1 MTDPLARPAVAL
13 AHQEPGHRERLGRT
27 LRDLRRARSL
37 TLRQL
42 AGLVGV
48 SPATLS
54 SIENGKT
61 GVSSERVSLMAEILE
76 VPVEQVFSG
85 SVTEESDPGLLVS
98 PGPAARHS
106 SPDLDDWRSFPPLV
120 LDVALAGALSA
131 FLEFG
136 YHGATM
142 RIIAERANL
151 SVPGL
156 YHYYASKQEM
166 LVALLDLTMSDLG
179 ARTEAAMAEG
189 DGAVERF
196 ALVVECLA
204 LYHTHRRELAFVGAS
219 EMRSLAPEARERVAA
234 VRRAEQ
240 RLVDVEVEAAARSGA
255 FATTQPH
262 EAARAVV
269 TMCTALAQWY
279 RSHGPTTAEH
289 IAAQYVD
296 FALDLVRCQAPRPA
310 PRPAPPSG
318 R

>member
-1 MTDPLARPAVAL
+1 MTDQPVA
-13 AHQEPGHRERLGRT
+13 PGGGQDHRERLGHT
-27 LRDLRRARSL
+27 LRELRRTRAL

-42 AGLVGV
+42 AGLMGV

-54 SIENGKT
+54 SIENGRT
-61 GVSSERVSLMAEILE
+61 GVSSERVSVMAEILE
-76 VPVEQVFSG
+76 VPVERVFAG
-85 SVTEESDPGLLVS
+85 STTHGPDPRSPLG
-98 PGPAARHS
+98 PGPPTGRPV
-106 SPDLDDWRSFPPLV
+106 PDLDDWRSFPPLV

-179 ARTEAAMAEG
+179 ARTQAAMAEG
-189 DGAVERF
+189 TDAVERF
-196 ALVVECLA
+196 ALIVECLA

-219 EMRSLAPEARERVAA
+219 EMRSLAPEARARVAA
-234 VRRAEQ
+234 VRRDEQ
-240 RLVDVEVEAAARSGA
+240 RLVDVEVEEAARSGA

-279 RSHGPTTAEH
+279 RGHGPTTAEH
-289 IAAQYVD
+289 IAEQYVD
-296 FALDLVRCQAPRPA
+296 FALDLVRCQAPRPGT
-310 PRPAPPSG
+310 STG

>member
-1 MTDPLARPAVAL
+1 MVENTPRAESPQPQAGPD
-13 AHQEPGHRERLGRT
+13 HRARLGRT
-27 LRDLRRARSL
+27 LRELRQSRAL

-42 AGLVGV
+42 AGLLGV

-61 GVSSERVSLMAEILE
+61 GLSSERVSLMAQILE
-76 VPVEQVFSG
+76 VPLEQVFTG
-85 SVTEESDPGLLVS
+85 SATDGDDDAAADVPDPSNGL
-98 PGPAARHS
+98 A
-106 SPDLDDWRSFPPLV
+106 DLDPVDWRSFPPLV
-120 LDVALAGALSA
+120 LDVALSGALSA

-142 RIIAERANL
+142 RIIAERASL

-166 LVALLDLTMSDLG
+166 LVALLDLTMGDLG
-179 ARTEAAMAEG
+179 ARTEAAMSEG
-189 DGAVERF
+189 TDAVERF
-196 ALVVECLA
+196 TLIVECLA

-240 RLVDVEVEAAARSGA
+240 RLVDVEVEEAARSGA
-255 FATTQPH
+255 FATKQPH

-279 RSHGPTTAEH
+279 RGHGPATAEH
-289 IAAQYVD
+289 IAEQYVD
-296 FALDLVRCQAPRPA
+296 FALDLVRCRTPHPR
-310 PRPAPPSG
+310 G
-318 R
+318 Q